1 MSIKRL
7 TAAVVRDTGVTHR
20 VARAAVGAVFDTI
33 ARSLADGETITV
45 SNFGT
50 FVPAT
55 LPERRSHNPV
65 TGAPMTAPETV
76 VPRFRARGR
85 LREMVRDQD
94 PTASVRKLPAGRYA
108 RR

>member
-1 MSIKRL
+1 MSIQIL
-7 TAAVVRDTGVTHR
+7 TAAVVRDTGVTHA
-20 VARAAVGAVFDTI
+20 VARTAVTSVFDAI
-33 ARSLADGETITV
+33 ARSLAVGETITI

-50 FVPAT
+50 FAPVT
-55 LPERRSHNPV
+55 LRERRSHNPA
-65 TGAPMTAPETV
+65 TGAPLTAPETV

-85 LREMVRDQD
+85 LRDMVRDQD